1 MTFRRKFSLGIYLE
15 RTNLALTCFKAY
27 DIRGRLGIDLDKNIA
42 YRIGAAFAVA
52 LNAKTVVLG
61 RDARASSE
69 ALTQAVAQGL
79 IDQGCD
85 VLDLGL
91 SGTEE
96 MYFATT
102 HFGAD
107 GGICVTASHNPMDY
121 NGMKMVRAGSAPLG
135 AGAGLARIKELAEEN
150 AFKKRVTLGQ
160 IHDIAEEARAAY
172 VDRVCQFV
180 DISAL
185 KSLKIL
191 VNAGHGTAGPTFDA
205 IAARL
210 ADLGSQLAFERLFHE
225 PDGSFPQGIP
235 NPLLPDN
242 RPMTAEAVLAS
253 GADFGVAWD
262 GDFDR
267 CFFFDHT
274 GAFVDGEYVVGLL
287 ADAFLAKDP
296 GATIIHDPRIIW
308 NTQDLVAKAG
318 GRAVQ
323 TRTGHA
329 FIKQAMRDEN
339 AIYGG
344 EMSAHH
350 YFRDFVYC
358 DSGMIPWLLVAE
370 LVSRHGPLADLVA
383 HRKAAFPSSGEI
395 NFTLED
401 PKTAIARVRSEFK
414 SEAVSID
421 EMDGFGFDMGD
432 WRFNLRSSNT
442 EPVVRLNVETRGD
455 AELVLKG
462 VDRVKRAL
470 LG

>member
-1 MTFRRKFSLGIYLE
+1 MTS
-15 RTNLALTCFKAY
+15 LTCFKAY
-27 DIRGRLGIDLDKNIA
+27 DIRGRLGIDLDESIA
-42 YRIGAAFAVA
+42 YRIGSAFAVA

-61 RDARASSE
+61 RDVRASSE
-69 ALTQAVAQGL
+69 SLSKSVAQGL
-79 IDQGCD
+79 IDQGCE

-121 NGMKMVRAGSAPLG
+121 NGMKMVRAGSAPLD
-135 AGAGLARIKELAEEN
+135 AASGLKHIKTLAEQN
-150 AFKKRVTLGQ
+150 AFTKASDLGKIQ
-160 IHDIAEEARAAY
+160 DVAEEARSAY
-172 VDRVCQFV
+172 VDRVCRFV

-185 KSLKIL
+185 KSPKIL

-205 IAARL
+205 IAERL
-210 ADLGSQLAFERLFHE
+210 AVLGAPLVFEHLFHE
-225 PDGSFPQGIP
+225 PDGTFPQGIP
-235 NPLLPDN
+235 NPLLPEN
-242 RPMTAEAVLAS
+242 RPATAEAVRAN

-274 GAFVDGEYVVGLL
+274 GAFIDGEYVVGLL
-287 ADAFLAKDP
+287 AEAFLSKDP

-339 AIYGG
+339 AVYGG

-383 HRKAAFPSSGEI
+383 DRKAAFPSSGEI
-395 NFTLED
+395 NFTLVD
-401 PKTAIARVRSEFK
+401 PKAAISRVRSEFEPK
-414 SEAVSID
+414 AISID
-421 EMDGFGFDMGD
+421 EMDGLGFDMGD

-442 EPVVRLNVETRGD
+442 EPVVRLNVEARCD
-455 AELVLKG
+455 AELVAKG